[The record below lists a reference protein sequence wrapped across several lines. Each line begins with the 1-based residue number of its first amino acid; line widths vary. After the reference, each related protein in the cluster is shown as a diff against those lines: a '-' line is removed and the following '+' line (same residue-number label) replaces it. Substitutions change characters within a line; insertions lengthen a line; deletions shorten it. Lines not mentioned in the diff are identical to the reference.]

1 MPVELKGALAT
12 VKAMRKFD
20 PDLLKEMNKEIRAV
34 MVPLRDK
41 ARGYAPSPQPD
52 NLYGWAEG
60 SVGKKITARNSA
72 FRQFNTEGR
81 LRLFPLYDHKTVV
94 AGIKYSQSPSRR
106 NRSGFRALYFI
117 YNASA
122 AGGIYETAGRLNP
135 GGDPASKSNNPGA
148 GAHFINRMGPLYG
161 DKQKERGRMIFRA
174 AYEDQGKARDA
185 VIMAISTAI
194 YKFSKINKSSYEL
207 GA

>member
-1 MPVELKGALAT
+1 MPVELKGVLGT

-20 PDLLKEMNKEIRAV
+20 PDLLKEMNKEIRGV

-81 LRLFPLYDHKTVV
+81 VRLFPLYDYKTVV
-94 AGIKYSQSPSRR
+94 SGIKYSQSPSKR
-106 NRSGFRALYFI
+106 NRNGFRALYYI
-117 YNASA
+117 YNGSA
-122 AGGIYETAGRLNP
+122 AGAIYETAGRKNP
-135 GGDPASKSNNPGA
+135 GGDPASKSNNPNA

-174 AYEDQGKARDA
+174 AYEDRGKAQDA
-185 VIMAISTAI
+185 VILAISTAI
-194 YKFSKINKSSYEL
+194 EKFNKINKTSYGL
-207 GA
+207 AA

>member
-34 MVPLRDK
+34 MVPIRDK

-60 SVGKKITARNSA
+60 SVGKKITKRNSA

-81 LRLFPLYDHKTVV
+81 VRLFPLYDHKTVV
-94 AGIKYSQSPSRR
+94 SGIKYSQSPSKR
-106 NRSGFRALYFI
+106 NKSGFRALYFV
-117 YNASA
+117 YNGSA
-122 AGGIYETAGRLNP
+122 AGAIYETAGRKNP
-135 GGDPASKSNNPGA
+135 GGDPQSKSNNPNA
-148 GAHFINRMGPLYG
+148 GNHFINRMGPLYG
-161 DKQKERGRMIFRA
+161 EKQKERGRLIFRA
-174 AYEDQGKARDA
+174 AYEDRGKAQDA
-185 VIMAISTAI
+185 VILAISTAI
-194 YKFSKINKSSYEL
+194 YKFEKINKSSFSL
-207 GA
+207 AS

>member
-1 MPVELKGALAT
+1 
-12 VKAMRKFD
+12 MRKFD
-20 PDLLKEMNKEIRAV
+20 PDLLKEMNKEIRGV

-81 LRLFPLYDHKTVV
+81 VRLFPLYDHKTVV
-94 AGIKYSQSPSRR
+94 SGIKYSQSPSKR
-106 NRSGFRALYFI
+106 NRNGFRALYYI
-117 YNASA
+117 YNGSA
-122 AGGIYETAGRLNP
+122 AGAIYETAGRKNP
-135 GGDPASKSNNPGA
+135 GGDPASKSNNPNA

-174 AYEDQGKARDA
+174 AYEDRGKAQDA
-185 VIMAISTAI
+185 VILAISTAI
-194 YKFSKINKSSYEL
+194 EKFNKISKTSYGL
-207 GA
+207 AA

>member
-1 MPVELKGALAT
+1 
-12 VKAMRKFD
+12 
-20 PDLLKEMNKEIRAV
+20 
-34 MVPLRDK
+34 
-41 ARGYAPSPQPD
+41 
-52 NLYGWAEG
+52 
-60 SVGKKITARNSA
+60 
-72 FRQFNTEGR
+72 
-81 LRLFPLYDHKTVV
+81 V

-122 AGGIYETAGRLNP
+122 GGSIYETAGRKNA

-161 DKQKERGRMIFRA
+161 DKQKERGRLIFRA
-174 AYEDQGKARDA
+174 AYEDRGKAQDA
-185 VIMAISTAI
+185 VILAISTAI
-194 YKFSKINKSSYEL
+194 YKFSKVNKSSFTL